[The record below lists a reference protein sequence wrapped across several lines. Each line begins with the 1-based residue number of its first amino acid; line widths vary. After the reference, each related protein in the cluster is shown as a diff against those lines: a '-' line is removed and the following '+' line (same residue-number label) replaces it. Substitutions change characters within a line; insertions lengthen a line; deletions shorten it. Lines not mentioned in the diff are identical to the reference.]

1 MTANAL
7 VEQFR
12 NNGFAVARRHVD
24 PDLLSA
30 LEDEARELICWFADG
45 YRSDDF
51 WCYEEPGRPLPILYR
66 IHNLEKQGM
75 PRIRELFSGGV
86 LEGLASRFLGRLGR
100 STVCAMVVK
109 TNGGAGVPWHRDR
122 ADVPQ
127 GTALN
132 LSVYLDPSD
141 ASNGC
146 FEAVPGSHRLPDDA
160 DVELARQRG
169 PRVLVSANPGDVV
182 IHDVRLV
189 HGSGDNTGGV
199 ERRSIITEFAVVASG
214 GSA

>member
-1 MTANAL
+1 
-7 VEQFR
+7 
-12 NNGFAVARRHVD
+12 
-24 PDLLSA
+24 
-30 LEDEARELICWFADG
+30 
-45 YRSDDF
+45 
-51 WCYEEPGRPLPILYR
+51 
-66 IHNLEKQGM
+66 
-75 PRIRELFSGGV
+75 LFSGGV

-122 ADVPQ
+122 ADVPP

-132 LSVYLDPSD
+132 LSVYLDLSD

-146 FEAVPGSHRLPDDA
+146 FEAVPESHRLLDDA

-169 PRVLVSANPGDVV
+169 PRVLVSANPGDVL